1 MKSLLAGQRL
11 PYQRAGMLFVSLS
24 GCKQQTMVCL
34 TVFRTERYY
43 FPIPTFIL
51 LWELKKN
58 IYINSKKS
66 KRSRYFNILQLQF
79 LQFLQLKSMQVLIGC
94 ENWLPVL
101 FQSVLQV
108 TQNLVLAQ
116 IGVPRNLILI
126 FRRAFPFSL
135 HYKTFILCIYI
146 YIFFYKVTAS
156 LTFTTKTRIKG
167 TLFPIT

>member
-66 KRSRYFNILQLQF
+66 KRSRYFNILRVVEINASLNRMRELVACFISICFIGHLEPCSRPDWCSQEFNSNFPTSFSIFFTLQNVYF
-79 LQFLQLKSMQVLIGC
+79 M
-94 ENWLPVL
+94 
-101 FQSVLQV
+101 
-108 TQNLVLAQ
+108 
-116 IGVPRNLILI
+116 
-126 FRRAFPFSL
+126 
-135 HYKTFILCIYI
+135 YIYI
-146 YIFFYKVTAS
+146 YFFLQSNGFAYVYN
-156 LTFTTKTRIKG
+156 
-167 TLFPIT
+167 